1 MRVFIGVQ
9 VLLLVFLV
17 MPASASD
24 TAINHF
30 NGSLHLEVE
39 NAELEVVVLRDWEG
53 LADRPELRYD
63 ELPPFDFEYFQQ
75 GDALI
80 PRQSGP
86 IASDH
91 LQWDYLLA
99 PGRVWQESADGDHS
113 RASLPFS
120 LMERNANCVHNGVL
134 SFLFKSDGSISDV
147 TVSVASETCMYF
159 KLDMQGQIPARY
171 TPGHVAGQQ
180 EVANSYDRNLKARL
194 PTLPIEALAEKY
206 PAADLAALA
215 NTGKVDPADMT
226 VFGIVVDGVHY
237 LGGCD
242 TRSGKYPFCE
252 QLYLPSYSTAKSLF
266 ASLALMRLEKL
277 YPGAAQAQVS
287 DYVPECSGKQW
298 QGVRFIDLL
307 DMTSGNY
314 DSAIR
319 NKDETN
325 PRMDPGFFYPETH
338 AEKIGFSCN
347 AYLRKSP
354 PGALWVYHTTD
365 TYILSA
371 AMSEYLEQRT
381 GEQADI
387 WRDLVLPMWEPL
399 QLSPVTRFSR
409 RTYDERAQ
417 PWAGFG
423 LVYQP
428 DDIARLAVAL
438 GEGYFDAWVDRT
450 MLDQALQ
457 RTNAPNGL
465 PAGDVAHYSHGFYAI
480 DLGGA
485 LNCEASYWVP
495 MMSGYGGISVAV
507 LPGGMTYYYFSDG
520 NVHAWARPLQA
531 LHRVKPL
538 C

>member
-1 MRVFIGVQ
+1 MRVLSGWRL
-9 VLLLVFLV
+9 LLLVCLAFPTL
-17 MPASASD
+17 ASD
-24 TAINHF
+24 TPINHF
-30 NGSLHLEVE
+30 NGRLYLEVE
-39 NAELEVVVLRDWEG
+39 NAELQVTVLRDWEG

-63 ELPPFDFEYFQQ
+63 ELPPFDFEYIQH

-80 PRQSGP
+80 PRQRGP
-86 IASDH
+86 IAADH
-91 LQWDYLLA
+91 LQWEYLLA
-99 PGRVWQESADGDHS
+99 PGRVWQEPGDDGYS

-134 SFLFKSDGSISDV
+134 GFLFKTDGAISDV

-159 KLDMQGQIPARY
+159 KLDMRGKIPARY
-171 TPGHVAGQQ
+171 IPGSVAGRQDL
-180 EVANSYDRNLKARL
+180 ANSYDRKLKVRL

-237 LGGCD
+237 MGGCE
-242 TRSGKYPFCE
+242 TRNGKYPFCE

-266 ASLALMRLEKL
+266 AGLGLMRLEKL
-277 YPGAAQAQVS
+277 YPGVSNAQVS

-307 DMTSGNY
+307 DMSSGNY
-314 DSAIR
+314 DSAVPD
-319 NKDETN
+319 KDETD
-325 PRMDPGFFYPETH
+325 PRMAPGFFYPETH
-338 AEKIGFSCN
+338 AGKIAFSCN
-347 AYLRKSP
+347 AYPGKSA
-354 PGALWVYHTTD
+354 PGTRWVYHTTD
-365 TYILSA
+365 TYILSV
-371 AMSEYLEQRT
+371 AMSEYLRQRA
-381 GEQADI
+381 GERADI
-387 WRDLVLPMWEPL
+387 WQDLILPMWEPL
-399 QLSPVTRFSR
+399 QLSPVTRFTR

-417 PWAGFG
+417 PWAGYG

-438 GEGYFDAWVDRT
+438 GEGYFDRWVDRT

-457 RTNAPNGL
+457 RTSAPNGQ
-465 PAGDVAHYSHGFYAI
+465 PARAQTYYSHGFYAI
-480 DLGGA
+480 DLGEA
-485 LNCEASYWVP
+485 LNCEAPYWVP

-520 NVHAWARPLQA
+520 NVHQWVRPLRA
-531 LHRVKPL
+531 LHQITPL